1 MALAWFQKKVVKRF
15 QRAKDSIQRYSAK
28 GGQDSEPAYELD
40 RPATYALSRRVFLH
54 LLGAIYLVAFASY
67 FVQFEGLYGAEGLI
81 PLREQL
87 RSASKLPFSQFPTAV
102 VWHKTLNLDPYLWCN
117 IIVIAGLLLSALAT
131 AGYGSAPVMAGCW
144 MLYLSLANVGDVFLF
159 FQWDSLLLET
169 GFLAIL
175 FAPVYGKPDSSL
187 QPPGVA
193 IWMLRFLFFKLML
206 MSGVVKVASND
217 RAWLDMTA
225 LSYHFAS
232 QPIPTPLAWYC
243 RQLPPLVLQV
253 PNHDAACA
261 VAERTPSSVPSPL
274 SRPFPSTRTHT
285 QTY

>member
-1 MALAWFQKKVVKRF
+1 MALGWLQKKVVKRF
-15 QRAKDSIQRYSAK
+15 QRAKDSVQRYLAK
-28 GGQDSEPAYELD
+28 SGQDSEPAYELD

-54 LLGAIYLVAFASY
+54 LLGAIYLVAFSSY

-117 IIVIAGLLLSALAT
+117 IIVIAGMLLSALAT

-193 IWMLRFLFFKLML
+193 IWMLRFLLFKLML
-206 MSGVVKVASND
+206 MSGVVKVTSND
-217 RAWLDMTA
+217 RTWLEMTA

-253 PNHDAACA
+253 VFAKFRKIPGYIVLEVTNGGTEGGT
-261 VAERTPSSVPSPL
+261 ER
-274 SRPFPSTRTHT
+274 
-285 QTY
+285 